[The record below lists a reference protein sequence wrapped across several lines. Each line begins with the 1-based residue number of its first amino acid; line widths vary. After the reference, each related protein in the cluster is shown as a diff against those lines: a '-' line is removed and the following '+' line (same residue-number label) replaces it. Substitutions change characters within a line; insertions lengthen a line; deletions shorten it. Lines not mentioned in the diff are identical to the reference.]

1 MSEKEIK
8 TRMKPMPIDRL
19 SEIDQRIRKLGENGA
34 PSVIPGRLVP
44 DAVARKVARTMAYH
58 HDIPDAD
65 YVHELIAESIAPTTA
80 RRIVKKARAMA
91 ATIEVPVMIH
101 QPAASPA
108 PAPVVAPAPV
118 TAPTSGGVMVVGK
131 EKGAEAAAKPVPA
144 PTQPEPAIQLRNGD
158 ENQAGDVWIEKA
170 QKYVPK
176 SKLISGFRK
185 LNGDV
190 WDAEKGEFIP
200 GNSIKHGHVRVEDG
214 WEWHSSL
221 RMYRNPDRNVP
232 DPWESD
238 DPEINRLYR
247 D

>member
-1 MSEKEIK
+1 MKNVSAEQLQEAAQEIK
-8 TRMKPMPIDRL
+8 KMGETGVPPKSLPNRL
-19 SEIDQRIRKLGENGA
+19 KVKALKDQITN
-34 PSVIPGRLVP
+34 
-44 DAVARKVARTMAYH
+44 TMALSPALPNSY
-58 HDIPDAD
+58 
-65 YVHELIAESIAPTTA
+65 YVYQLVDKGFRLGTA

-91 ATIEVPVMIH
+91 ATIEMPVVVQ
-101 QPAASPA
+101 QPAANPA
-108 PAPVVAPAPV
+108 PAPVVTPAPV
-118 TAPTSGGVMVVGK
+118 TAPASGGVMVVGK

-200 GNSIKHGHVRVEDG
+200 GNSIKHGHVRIEDG